1 MSRIYVCSYG
11 GSGSWLLVGALKK
24 LGLDVYHSHSRKPPK
39 RFCELKVREPKHN
52 LQHKKEVNYQ
62 MPTITK
68 YFDYGNEIPPGKI
81 IFIHRNPI
89 FSLLSLKSG
98 NLLSFENLEVTTEQW
113 HILEKLGFNYN
124 SNIIHTEAIKKLL
137 QLDTDPVDFKGFY
150 NNYHNCTWNE
160 NYDILS
166 VSFDNIWN
174 DMEKICNFVGKKYNP
189 YLLPSKWE
197 RQYDQEIVSL
207 SNKMFPDNDQKL
219 KIIKCQK

>member
-124 SNIIHTEAIKKLL
+124 SNISNH
-137 QLDTDPVDFKGFY
+137 
-150 NNYHNCTWNE
+150 NY
-160 NYDILS
+160 
-166 VSFDNIWN
+166 F
-174 DMEKICNFVGKKYNP
+174 
-189 YLLPSKWE
+189 
-197 RQYDQEIVSL
+197 R
-207 SNKMFPDNDQKL
+207 
-219 KIIKCQK
+219 